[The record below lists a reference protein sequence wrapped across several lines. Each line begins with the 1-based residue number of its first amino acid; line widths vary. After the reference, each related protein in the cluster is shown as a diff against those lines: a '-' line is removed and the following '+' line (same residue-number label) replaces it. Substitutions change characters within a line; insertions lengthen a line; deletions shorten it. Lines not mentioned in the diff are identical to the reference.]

1 MYHDGCEADIVP
13 AYVLYMITRFRTFCA
28 ALIAVISVVGL
39 FASIP
44 HAQET
49 EWRIHRE
56 PGIEI
61 QYRPRNA
68 DELPRLIGLV
78 ERARRDFEALADT
91 SLPITINVVAA
102 ASTMEF
108 SRLTAGMLPE
118 WGAAVAIPSQQ
129 LLIVAITS
137 TQKPLELVVPHEVSH
152 VMLGALARD
161 PVPRWF
167 DEGLAMRIA
176 GEWTIYDSF
185 RLARGAL
192 MKELHPLTRIDYVLS
207 FHQDQAWLAYT
218 QSFGA
223 VSTLFEQMTDGERS
237 AFLRNLAYMPFDEAL
252 AVATNIR
259 RTEFE
264 ANWLSTARTRYA
276 LVALADDLW
285 LWAVI
290 LPALFLMAL
299 AVMWLR
305 NRRTMKRWMREEDDD
320 DDDDEPD
327 EPLDERIAETY
338 G

>member
-1 MYHDGCEADIVP
+1 MYHEGCDADVVP
-13 AYVLYMITRFRTFCA
+13 VYVSYMTDLLQTYRA
-28 ALIAVISVVGL
+28 ALFVWISVVV
-39 FASIP
+39 FFPSIP
-44 HAQET
+44 RAQES

-61 QYRPRNA
+61 QYRPRNS
-68 DELPRLIGLV
+68 DEIPRLVALV
-78 ERARRDFEALADT
+78 ERGRRDFEALADT

-137 TQKPLELVVPHEVSH
+137 TTKPLELVVPHEVSH
-152 VMLGALARD
+152 VMLGSLARD

-167 DEGLAMRIA
+167 DEGLAMRLA

-218 QSFGA
+218 QSFAA
-223 VSTLFEQMTDGERS
+223 VSTLFERMNDAERS
-237 AFLRNLAYMPFDEAL
+237 AFFRNLAHMPFDEAL
-252 AVATNIR
+252 AVATDIR

-264 ANWLSTARTRYA
+264 ANWLSTARARYA

-285 LWAVI
+285 LWAVL
-290 LPALFLMAL
+290 LPGLFLIAL
-299 AVMWLR
+299 VVMWLR
-305 NRRTMKRWMREEDDD
+305 NRNTMKRWMREEDDD
-320 DDDDEPD
+320 DDDDDD